1 MLPEKEK
8 RNEIAGQFLTVV
20 TSERE
25 LIIGVEIAF
34 NLYRTSNWLVALR
47 CVACA
52 SDSVGDSG
60 EVGGLESGTDTEL
73 IGDSDAA
80 LLRLSLFGSRRSGF
94 ISSAHSQ
101 TSGPFHDCHLT
112 PTPAAARTGR
122 LFSFLPRIL

>member
-47 CVACA
+47 CVCK
-52 SDSVGDSG
+52 
-60 EVGGLESGTDTEL
+60 
-73 IGDSDAA
+73 
-80 LLRLSLFGSRRSGF
+80 
-94 ISSAHSQ
+94 
-101 TSGPFHDCHLT
+101 
-112 PTPAAARTGR
+112 
-122 LFSFLPRIL
+122 